1 MVLPG
6 DSREGTGDFR
16 LSMSLSHRLRKQ
28 VGEGFVA
35 YVPSFLWN
43 SQKWPNK
50 LLQGKVSVLLAR
62 LLLPGELVALASA
75 HQPADI
81 VPLGR
86 DWNGL
91 GPNWAGTLVSIRHV
105 PPGGPWTWGERT
117 PERSTGRGG
126 DCGSFP
132 IPGRGGGS
140 QFWPGET
147 FWLARK
153 CEEITDAAQ

>member
-81 VPLGR
+81 VPLGM
-86 DWNGL
+86 DWTGL
-91 GPNWAGTLVSIRHV
+91 GPLSPSDTYHLVVLGPGVRGHLKGLQAEEGTVAPSPYQVGEVGVSFGQGRHSGLLESVKKSLMLLSNIR
-105 PPGGPWTWGERT
+105 
-117 PERSTGRGG
+117 
-126 DCGSFP
+126 
-132 IPGRGGGS
+132 
-140 QFWPGET
+140 
-147 FWLARK
+147 
-153 CEEITDAAQ
+153 